1 MRVLIIGCGSIGKR
15 HLGNFQQLG
24 VSHLGAVDPR
34 PDRRQEV
41 IERFGITA
49 VYGSVEEA
57 LTDGYEAAL
66 VGVPT
71 HFHIGVAEKAVA
83 AGMHVLVEKPISDR
97 IDGVRELLEQVTK
110 KGLCLMVGYT
120 FRFWP
125 PVLKIKE
132 LIDQGTFGRIYS
144 VQITFSEYLPDWHPW
159 EDYRSWF
166 MARKELGGGAML
178 DESHTLDFARWF
190 FGEIESVF
198 CINGQFSH
206 LEITSD
212 DLAEM
217 IVSFRSGA
225 IGNIHMD
232 IYGRHHRK
240 EMVIVGE
247 KANCYWD
254 FYANQVKVYHA
265 EGKTW
270 QTWQFTCDRN
280 DMFLSEDRHF
290 LDCII
295 KKTNPMVDGC
305 DGLKT
310 LQFILAAMESS
321 RTGRLVHLS

>member
-1 MRVLIIGCGSIGKR
+1 MRLLVVGCGSIGKR

-41 IERFGITA
+41 MERFGLRSL
-49 VYGSVEEA
+49 YGSIDEA
-57 LTDGYEAAL
+57 LRDGYEAAL

-71 HFHIGVAEKAVA
+71 RYHVEVAEKAVA
-83 AGMHVLVEKPISDR
+83 AGMHVLIEKPIADR
-97 IDGVRELLEQVTK
+97 IDGVRELLEKVAK

-120 FRFWP
+120 YRFWP
-125 PVLKIKE
+125 PLLKIKE
-132 LIDQGTFGRIYS
+132 LIDHGIFGRLYS

-166 MARKELGGGAML
+166 MAKKELGGGAIL
-178 DESHTLDFARWF
+178 DESHTLDFARWL
-190 FGEIESVF
+190 FGEVDSIF
-198 CINGQFSH
+198 CVNGQFSH

-225 IGNIHMD
+225 VGNIHMD
-232 IYGRHHRK
+232 IYGRHYRK
-240 EMVIVGE
+240 EMAIIGE
-247 KANCYWD
+247 KASGYWD

-270 QTWQFTCDRN
+270 QTWQFSCDRN
-280 DMFLSEDRHF
+280 DMFLAEDRHF
-290 LDCII
+290 LDCIANES
-295 KKTNPMVDGC
+295 KPMVDGA

-310 LQFILAAMESS
+310 LQVILAAVESS
-321 RTGRLVHLS
+321 KAGRLVRLS